1 MSRSYRLVTRRGLLA
16 VGVVT
21 ALSLCVTACSGNSA
35 DEIAV
40 RNLVGTTME
49 EISQHTGSGL
59 AFEFMNDRT
68 REELTAYGID
78 AEAFAASAVEHM
90 TYEIGDAH
98 TDSEK
103 ASVTVDITN
112 VSLSAAMQRAAER
125 FDTYSQSQEAQDAY
139 DEGAESALM
148 ETLFTYLEEEIAAGE
163 PKTVSTEVIC
173 TKVDD
178 SWQIDP
184 ADNEAF
190 MAALY
195 GLKA

>member
-1 MSRSYRLVTRRGLLA
+1 MSRSYRLVTRKSFLA
-16 VGVVT
+16 AAAIT
-21 ALSLCVTACSGNSA
+21 ALSLCVAACSANSA
-35 DEIAV
+35 DEVAV

-49 EISQHTGSGL
+49 EISQRTGSGL
-59 AFEFMNDRT
+59 AFEFMNDYT

-78 AEAFAASAVEHM
+78 AEAFAASAVERM
-90 TYEIGDAH
+90 TYELGEVH

-103 ASVTVDITN
+103 ATVSVDITN
-112 VSLSAAMQRAAER
+112 VSLGAAMQRAAER
-125 FDTYSQSQEAQDAY
+125 FETYSQSEEAQTAY

-148 ETLFTYLEEEIAAGE
+148 DILFTYLEEEIAAGE
-163 PKTVSTEVIC
+163 LQTVSSEIIC

-178 SWQIDP
+178 SWQINP

-195 GLKA
+195 GLNA